1 MSRCLLQCVGGCRCL
16 CRSCCMP
23 PPLPPL
29 CWEEGAGDSLPPLP
43 AAAAA
48 AWCREDDEV
57 EALPSPAAHSGA
69 ARNFGEEGAGEGAG
83 GVREEKE
90 EGRGCPPAP
99 SSSPG
104 AGAGAREGARA
115 AGGEGGR
122 PSPAELWRL
131 LGVGLL
137 VREEEAC

>member
-1 MSRCLLQCVGGCRCL
+1 
-16 CRSCCMP
+16 MP

-69 ARNFGEEGAGEGAG
+69 ARNFGEGAGEGAG
-83 GVREEKE
+83 AVREEKE
-90 EGRGCPPAP
+90 EGRGSPPAP